1 MLGEHLSSASEEKN
15 GRVGCTFFKEGEYFN
30 KRVPMHIQ
38 HSLQKAFTNSP
49 LGTIGFTNL
58 VGILIFA
65 AEQMTVD

>member
-38 HSLQKAFTNSP
+38 HSLRKAFTNSP
-49 LGTIGFTNL
+49 FRDDWIATY
-58 VGILIFA
+58 
-65 AEQMTVD
+65 